1 VSSAWR
7 TACEVVGVLI
17 LIGAFALWERHQGS
31 ATCVAANVA
40 AVATEVAHNAAVAI
54 AQTSDLTQEA
64 KTYAA
69 AIAAPTLPVPAL
81 KCVRINAAPRPVSKT
96 AAAQP
101 GGHAPAVLPVPDSQ
115 SFDPG
120 PALGRIG
127 QAADAQVT
135 ELIDYVNRVCLE
147 KQ

>member
-1 VSSAWR
+1 MSSAWR

-40 AVATEVAHNAAVAI
+40 AVASQVAHNVAVAVV
-54 AQTSDLTQEA
+54 QTSDLTQEA

-69 AIAAPTLPVPAL
+69 QVAAPTLPVPAL
-81 KCVRINAAPRPVSKT
+81 KCVRVGAPRPVSKT
-96 AAAQP
+96 TAAQP

-127 QAADAQVT
+127 KAADAQVT